1 MKRIF
6 LIVIKWIPFI
16 MSLLIVFN
24 LIFDLIGIPTII
36 FSILGD
42 SSLITVLFILLA
54 SFLFQFCVYHRLFIY
69 YILLY
74 DIISWLDYIFIF
86 DLSSKL
92 FISISIIIFVIIC
105 IVTLYLHIKDNEQVK
120 IIKRNNAKYN
130 R

>member
-16 MSLLIVFN
+16 MSLLIVLN

-54 SFLFQFCVYHRLFIY
+54 SFLFQFCIYHRLFIY

-86 DLSSKL
+86 DLNSKL

-105 IVTLYLHIKDNEQVK
+105 IVALYLHIKDNEQVK

>member
-16 MSLLIVFN
+16 MSLLIVLN
-24 LIFDLIGIPTII
+24 LIFDLIGIPTIV

-86 DLSSKL
+86 DLNSKL

-105 IVTLYLHIKDNEQVK
+105 IVALYLHIKDNEQVK

>member
-42 SSLITVLFILLA
+42 SSLITILFILLA
-54 SFLFQFCVYHRLFIY
+54 SFLFQFCIYHRLFIY

-86 DLSSKL
+86 DLNSKL
-92 FISISIIIFVIIC
+92 FISISIIMFVIIC
-105 IVTLYLHIKDNEQVK
+105 IIALYLHIKDNEQVK

>member
-54 SFLFQFCVYHRLFIY
+54 SFLFQFCIYHRLFIY

-86 DLSSKL
+86 DLNSKL

-105 IVTLYLHIKDNEQVK
+105 IIALYLHIKDNEQVK

>member
-16 MSLLIVFN
+16 MSLLIVLN
-24 LIFDLIGIPTII
+24 LVFDLIGIPTII

-54 SFLFQFCVYHRLFIY
+54 SFLFQFCIYHRLFIY

-86 DLSSKL
+86 DLNSKL

-105 IVTLYLHIKDNEQVK
+105 IIVLYLHIKDNEQVK

>member
-16 MSLLIVFN
+16 MCLLIILN

-42 SSLITVLFILLA
+42 SSLITILFILLA
-54 SFLFQFCVYHRLFIY
+54 SFLFQFCIYHRLFIY

-74 DIISWLDYIFIF
+74 DIISWLDYILIFGFKSKIFI
-86 DLSSKL
+86 LINLIL
-92 FISISIIIFVIIC
+92 FIIIC
-105 IVTLYLHIKDNEQVK
+105 IIALYLHIKDNEQIK
-120 IIKRNNAKYN
+120 IIKRYTTKHN